1 MEWASK
7 IGADTIIIILASCTL
22 ITAIIT
28 FLAQITGIFKKQIP
42 LDYGFLVNDQIKNS
56 LEVATGDP
64 AKNIWLRFR
73 NPKKNTL
80 TGVVTD
86 IHFIRPLT
94 LSPTNE
100 ALTLI
105 KDKTFHGKSED
116 NPYYQITHTELN
128 IAGHQH
134 MDFRVQLD
142 TKGKSPGNYTVK
154 VTAYSTQQDYKFKES
169 DLTIIMK

>member
-7 IGADTIIIILASCTL
+7 IDESTVIIILASFTL
-22 ITAIIT
+22 ITAILT

-42 LDYGFLVNDQIKNS
+42 LEYGFLVNDQIKSS

-64 AKNIWLRFR
+64 AKNIHLRFR
-73 NPKKNTL
+73 NSKKNTL

-86 IHFIRPLT
+86 IHFIRPLS
-94 LSPTNE
+94 LSATKE
-100 ALTLI
+100 ALTI
-105 KDKTFHGKSED
+105 IEGKTFHGKTDD

-134 MDFRVQLD
+134 MDFRVQLN